1 MNKNN
6 HRIPGVFLLPNII
19 TTAALFSGFY
29 SIVSSIN
36 GNYTSAVIAILIA
49 MILDGLDGRIARL
62 TNTQTEFGAYYDS
75 LSDLLCF
82 GVAPAVFI
90 YIWSLSSFNDY
101 GWHWSKIAWI
111 VSFIYTASVALRLA
125 RFNSKLHVQDKKY
138 FLGLASPASAAVIIC
153 YAWVIIDTG
162 LNVESFKWLSLILLI
177 FLSTLMVSNI
187 TYYSFKDIDLR
198 QKAPHISL
206 FVIVIV
212 LSFISFD
219 PPLVLLS
226 FFSIY
231 ALSGPSLFLLRLF
244 RKRRMNTR
252 ERRSEQ

>member
-1 MNKNN
+1 M
-6 HRIPGVFLLPNII
+6 
-19 TTAALFSGFY
+19 
-29 SIVSSIN
+29 
-36 GNYTSAVIAILIA
+36 
-49 MILDGLDGRIARL
+49 
-62 TNTQTEFGAYYDS
+62 
-75 LSDLLCF
+75 
-82 GVAPAVFI
+82 
-90 YIWSLSSFNDY
+90 
-101 GWHWSKIAWI
+101 HWSKIAWI

-177 FLSTLMVSNI
+177 FLSTLMVTNI

-198 QKAPHISL
+198 QKVPHISL
-206 FVIVIV
+206 FVIAIV

-244 RKRRMNTR
+244 RKRSMNTR

>member
-1 MNKNN
+1 MQKTNP
-6 HRIPGVFLLPNII
+6 RIPGVFLLPNII
-19 TTAALFSGFY
+19 TTAALFSGFF
-29 SIVSSIN
+29 SIISSIN
-36 GNYTSAVIAILIA
+36 GNYISAVIAILVA
-49 MILDGLDGRIARL
+49 MLLDGLDGRIARL
-62 TNTQTEFGAYYDS
+62 TNTQTEFGAYFDS

-82 GVAPAVFI
+82 GVAPALFI
-90 YIWSLSSFNDY
+90 YIWSLSSFNSY

-153 YAWVIIDTG
+153 YAWVVIDAG
-162 LNVESFKWLSLILLI
+162 LNVESFKWFSLILLVC
-177 FLSTLMVSNI
+177 LSILMVSNV

-198 QKAPHISL
+198 QKVPHISM
-206 FVIVIV
+206 FIIVII

-226 FFSIY
+226 FFVIY
-231 ALSGPSLFLLRLF
+231 ALSGPTLLLIRLFKKRSLFSRE
-244 RKRRMNTR
+244 KR
-252 ERRSEQ
+252 SQQ

>member
-1 MNKNN
+1 MQQTNKKFKLVSNKKT
-6 HRIPGVFLLPNII
+6 RTILPNMFTLVGVCIGLTSIKFAFDERFGLAII
-19 TTAALFSGFY
+19 
-29 SIVSSIN
+29 SIIVA
-36 GNYTSAVIAILIA
+36 GLI
-49 MILDGLDGRIARL
+49 DGLDGRIARL

-82 GVAPAVFI
+82 GVAPADFI

-177 FLSTLMVSNI
+177 F
-187 TYYSFKDIDLR
+187 
-198 QKAPHISL
+198 
-206 FVIVIV
+206 
-212 LSFISFD
+212 
-219 PPLVLLS
+219 
-226 FFSIY
+226 
-231 ALSGPSLFLLRLF
+231 
-244 RKRRMNTR
+244 
-252 ERRSEQ
+252 

>member
-1 MNKNN
+1 MCI
-6 HRIPGVFLLPNII
+6 R
-19 TTAALFSGFY
+19 
-29 SIVSSIN
+29 
-36 GNYTSAVIAILIA
+36 
-49 MILDGLDGRIARL
+49 DR
-62 TNTQTEFGAYYDS
+62 
-75 LSDLLCF
+75 
-82 GVAPAVFI
+82 
-90 YIWSLSSFNDY
+90 SFNDY

-177 FLSTLMVSNI
+177 FLSTLMVTNI

-198 QKAPHISL
+198 QKVPHISL

-244 RKRRMNTR
+244 RKRSMNTR